1 MFNAVKI
8 PSMEKYKLQD
18 YDYEFPKELIA
29 QLPAEKRDASRMLVL
44 DKTTGGI
51 THSYFKSITE
61 YFSPGDCVVINNTR
75 VLPANINGRSEKNN
89 AAISILVLEHLSGS
103 RWEVLMKNSR
113 RVNEGDSVIFDGG
126 IRLTVIKKMGRG
138 VEVEFNF
145 DKNELIKKLK
155 ISGSMPLPP
164 YIKNDVKNIMHNE
177 RYQTVYASEDG
188 AKAAPTAGLHFTP
201 DILSA
206 LVNKGVSIAPVTLHV
221 GIGTF
226 ASIESEDIREHTM
239 HSEQIEVSPDSAD
252 KINSARS
259 SGKKITAVGTTSMRT
274 LECVS
279 DDGGKIRAFSGSTGI
294 YIYPGYRFKAVDMLL
309 TNFHLPRTSL
319 LVLVSAFG
327 GYEKIRKTYAE
338 AVRKKYRLFSY
349 GDAMLIK

>member
-1 MFNAVKI
+1 
-8 PSMEKYKLQD
+8 MENYKLED

-29 QLPAEKRDASRMLVL
+29 QHPVEKRDSSRMLVL
-44 DKTTGGI
+44 DRASGSIK
-51 THSYFKSITE
+51 HSVFKSITG
-61 YFSPGDCVVINNTR
+61 YLSPGDCVVINNTR
-75 VLPANINGRSEKNN
+75 VLPANIEGRSEKNN
-89 AAISILVLEHLSGS
+89 AAISILVLEHLSGC

-113 RVNEGDSVIFDGG
+113 RVNEGDGVAFSGG
-126 IRLTVIKKMGRG
+126 IRLTLVKKKGRT

-145 DKNELIKKLK
+145 DRDELIKKLK

-164 YIKNDVKNIMHNE
+164 YIKNDLKNKIHRE

-201 DILSA
+201 DIISELEK
-206 LVNKGVSIAPVTLHV
+206 KGVNIAPVTLHV

-226 ASIESEDIREHTM
+226 ASIEADDIREHKM
-239 HSEQIEVSPDSAD
+239 HSETIEITGNSAD
-252 KINSARS
+252 KINAARS
-259 SGKKITAVGTTSMRT
+259 SGKKIAAVGTTSMRT
-274 LECVS
+274 IES
-279 DDGGKIRAFSGSTGI
+279 AGDDKGKIKAFSGETGI

-309 TNFHLPRTSL
+309 TNFHLPHTSL

-327 GYEKIRKTYAE
+327 GYDNIRKAYAE
-338 AVRKKYRLFSY
+338 AIREKYRLFSY